1 MGAAIKVAVD
11 TESWR
16 SFECRK
22 DYLFGK
28 LFRSRSSRNIQW
40 RKYLHD
46 IIQKT
51 IKFSIPP
58 KRFRFWLSDD
68 GECHSY
74 LQARHPQARHLIQ
87 CFEEFSNT
95 IGFLYLSKGLES
107 GCQEYKE
114 PSPYFSEFL
123 LTIIKWLIIDIIV
136 TGS

>member
-1 MGAAIKVAVD
+1 MRPSRINCQLYSRRNSRLGAAIKVAVD
-11 TESWR
+11 TTPWR

-46 IIQKT
+46 VIQKT
-51 IKFSIPP
+51 IEFSIPP

-74 LQARHPQARHLIQ
+74 LQARHLQARHLIQ
-87 CFEEFSNT
+87 CFLNILAVQS
-95 IGFLYLSKGLES
+95 GFYTLKRFRFGLSGI
-107 GCQEYKE
+107 QR
-114 PSPYFSEFL
+114 
-123 LTIIKWLIIDIIV
+123 T
-136 TGS
+136 